1 MAGVVFHVE
10 FGFNDTALTR
20 AFESGNYAAA
30 EKIIRETNNPSSLN
44 EGINNCFCKRIKWNG
59 YTLGGGNS
67 FF

>member
-20 AFESGNYAAA
+20 AFESGNFGTA

-44 EGINNCFCKRIKWNG
+44 EGM
-59 YTLGGGNS
+59 S
-67 FF
+67 V